1 MAGEA
6 GRDPGTIQIT
16 AILRGGQVDG
26 DLGPGRRNID
36 RPLLR
41 RYADAGVDR
50 ALISLPT
57 VTSEDSV
64 RDVLERLA
72 ELVL

>member
-1 MAGEA
+1 MADDA
-6 GRDPGTIQIT
+6 GRDRASIQIT

-26 DLGPGRRNID
+26 DLGPGLQHID
-36 RPLLR
+36 RALLR
-41 RYADAGVDR
+41 RYEDAGVDR

-57 VTSEDSV
+57 VTTEPSV
-64 RDVLERLA
+64 REVLERIA